1 MAHVINSVVCLQ
13 PSNTR
18 RYSSVTFLRLYA
30 HSKMMT
36 YCSRYV
42 LFTPR
47 NGRRKLR
54 RPVQIPSK
62 VLQCTSR
69 TPSPSSSRANSPRL
83 WLTVA
88 WPRPLRPSGL
98 YPFQSSVYTI
108 APGFVA
114 GRTVASTSSAAVLR
128 RPTRNHT
135 RPLSRPDTPG
145 TGGRSVSHVPCPL
158 AWFARRRGGSSGS
171 VCGAPFFPRV
181 LIHLIGLGP
190 VVRQRRVVGGGQRTR
205 LDLMPQSQQVL
216 AADPHL
222 AREPRGGDTLRD
234 TAKDREDLC
243 GAEMRPLPR

>member
-1 MAHVINSVVCLQ
+1 
-13 PSNTR
+13 
-18 RYSSVTFLRLYA
+18 
-30 HSKMMT
+30 MMT
-36 YCSRYV
+36 YCSKYT

-47 NGRRKLR
+47 NGRRKFR
-54 RPVQIPSK
+54 SPVQIPSS
-62 VLQCTSR
+62 VLQWTSR

-114 GRTVASTSSAAVLR
+114 GRTVAPPNSAAVLR

-171 VCGAPFFPRV
+171 VCGTPFFPRV
-181 LIHLIGLGP
+181 LVHLIGLRP
-190 VVRQRRVVGGGQRTR
+190 VVGQGRVVGGVARAG
-205 LDLMPQSQQVL
+205 LDPVPQLQEVL
-216 AADPHL
+216 AADPDL
-222 AREPRGGDTLRD
+222 AGELGGGSPLGDAAED
-234 TAKDREDLC
+234 QEDLDR
-243 GAEMRPLPR
+243 AELCPLP